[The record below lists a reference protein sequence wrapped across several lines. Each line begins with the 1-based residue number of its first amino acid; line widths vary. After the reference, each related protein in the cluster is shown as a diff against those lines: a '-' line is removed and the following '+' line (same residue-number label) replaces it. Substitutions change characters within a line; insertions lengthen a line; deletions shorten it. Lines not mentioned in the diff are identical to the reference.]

1 MVMCQKLLY
10 RIQLPNTI
18 SFLRRIFEQNMN
30 EECYI
35 LIIQFINGSK
45 MYSTISLAKN
55 MKLYIAVCCDIEYG
69 TAAPSCRLLF
79 YEQFSTVLKSIRTLV
94 AEIFARWQCQHTFPD
109 SGRTT
114 FSRFLTTL
122 FLAVHRQLNR

>member
-1 MVMCQKLLY
+1 
-10 RIQLPNTI
+10 
-18 SFLRRIFEQNMN
+18 MN

-69 TAAPSCRLLF
+69 TMVPSFLRAVF
-79 YEQFSTVLKSIRTLV
+79 HSSEAIMTLV
-94 AEIFARWQCQHTFPD
+94 AEISARW
-109 SGRTT
+109 R
-114 FSRFLTTL
+114 
-122 FLAVHRQLNR
+122 